1 MKKVI
6 LTLFSLFL
14 MRLVYSQQNTPVDY
28 STIDTLPICEARVFK
43 PGLISLPASNE
54 HTCAISA
61 DGSTIYFTRDPD
73 RKIFVM
79 SKTGAGW
86 EQPVPAAFNGREG
99 ILSPD
104 GNRML
109 SGDGDIWISS
119 IDHGNSGKLPPA
131 INTEAYEF
139 YASITNDGKIF
150 FSRFVENGT
159 KIFVSEWINGAYQTA
174 RQLPEP
180 VNLPTSNNFHPFI
193 SANGDFLIFNSD
205 RAGGFG
211 GADLYISYLDKE
223 GKWEEPINL
232 GEQINTEL
240 RDICPTITLDGKYLF
255 FTRNWKEGDQW
266 LGDLYWIR
274 TDFLEK
280 NN

>member
-1 MKKVI
+1 M
-6 LTLFSLFL
+6 SLC
-14 MRLVYSQQNTPVDY
+14 YSQQSTPVDY
-28 STIDTLPICEARVFK
+28 SAMDTLPVSEARIFK
-43 PGLISLPASNE
+43 PDLISLPASNE

-61 DGSTIYFTRDPD
+61 DGNTIYFTRDPD

-86 EQPVPAAFNGREG
+86 EQPIPASFNGREG

-104 GNRML
+104 GNNL
-109 SGDGDIWISS
+109 LFGDGDIWISS
-119 IDHGNSGKLPPA
+119 IDRNNSEKFPPA
-131 INTEAYEF
+131 INTDAYEF

-150 FSRFVENGT
+150 FSRFVENRT
-159 KIFVSEWINGAYQTA
+159 KIFVSELINGAYQAA
-174 RQLPEP
+174 RELPEP
-180 VNLPTSNNFHPFI
+180 VNMPGSNNFHPFI
-193 SANGDFLIFNSD
+193 SAKGDFLIFNSD
-205 RAGGFG
+205 REGGFG

-223 GKWEEPINL
+223 GKWGKPVNL

-255 FTRNWKEGDQW
+255 FTRNWKEDDQW

-280 NN
+280 NKYNE